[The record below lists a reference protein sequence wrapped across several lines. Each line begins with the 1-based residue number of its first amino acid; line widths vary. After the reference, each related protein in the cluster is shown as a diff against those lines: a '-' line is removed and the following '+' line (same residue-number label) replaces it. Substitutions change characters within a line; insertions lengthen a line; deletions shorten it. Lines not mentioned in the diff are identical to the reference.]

1 MNTRTLITSTAFALL
16 FGANAHA
23 QTQPTP
29 VEIAPA
35 AVSPAKG
42 TGMAEAPGDE
52 LAQEKRNISREL
64 KNTLGMSDN
73 LLSKTMAMLAE
84 SKDEENTRLSGVAN
98 SLKTVQAN
106 LTTQLGLVG
115 KATATDSKEVFAK
128 AKETNGSSQ
137 KMLEELKGQL
147 TAPAK

>member
-1 MNTRTLITSTAFALL
+1 
-16 FGANAHA
+16 
-23 QTQPTP
+23 
-29 VEIAPA
+29 
-35 AVSPAKG
+35 
-42 TGMAEAPGDE
+42 MAEAPGDE

-98 SLKTVQAN
+98 SLKTVQSN